1 MFLAHEQDVLKD
13 ISFSQDVQIL
23 EVKINLHLNIP
34 VYSLTSLSNIKDEP
48 HTHISNKKG
57 QQLTF

>member
-23 EVKINLHLNIP
+23 EAKINLYLNIP
-34 VYSLTSLSNIKDEP
+34 VYSLTSVKY
-48 HTHISNKKG
+48 KR
-57 QQLTF
+57 